1 MRLQESI
8 HWVLWLKGGI
18 CQEIVQTTVQL
29 IRTRLDGDIDL
40 AGTKTVLGGVQAVLQ
55 LELLDRVGRR
65 DVSGTA
71 KKEIRIGYPIDDVAD
86 RGGTCPIYT
95 DRGELS
101 VQPVGIEESRLDA
114 PGCLSDTRTGR
125 QQVRKVTSADR

>member
-1 MRLQESI
+1 MGFQESI
-8 HWVLWLKGGI
+8 HWILWLKGGI
-18 CQEIVQTTVQL
+18 FQEIVQTTVQL
-29 IRTRLDGDIDL
+29 IRTGLDGDIDL

-86 RGGTCPIYT
+86 RGGTCPLRRPARRAAT
-95 DRGELS
+95 
-101 VQPVGIEESRLDA
+101 SR
-114 PGCLSDTRTGR
+114 
-125 QQVRKVTSADR
+125 